1 MIVRDVDGVC
11 PFTQDASMGV
21 LGYYLFG
28 WAFAYG
34 ENQSCDADGV
44 CTDIQNGFIGS
55 TQFAMH
61 DLAATSYHTWF
72 FQYVF
77 AISTAT
83 IVSGAVAER
92 VTMLTYILCKSSS
105 VTLVYKDKPS

>member
-1 MIVRDVDGVC
+1 MTQLKCNV
-11 PFTQDASMGV
+11 QDASMGV

-61 DLAATSYHTWF
+61 DLVATSYHTWF

-92 VTMLTYILCKSSS
+92 VTMLTYMLCESHLKFLP
-105 VTLVYKDKPS
+105 TTRKCALPS